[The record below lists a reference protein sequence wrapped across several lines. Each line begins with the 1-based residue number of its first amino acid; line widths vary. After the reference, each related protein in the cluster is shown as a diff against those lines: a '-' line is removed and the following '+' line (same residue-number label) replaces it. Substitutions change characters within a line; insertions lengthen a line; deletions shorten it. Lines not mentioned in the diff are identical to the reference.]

1 VECELL
7 FVLIMANGQERI
19 MTQTERE
26 KNSGKP
32 LGDGGSGA
40 SGGGSIGNLP
50 GGAATG
56 ADARQGV
63 RRPDAPLNEPDARID
78 TPETEGADAAKR
90 PVTPM
95 EGNEYAQA
103 DKPQGVNSGEDD
115 SANSTRQQTAT
126 EAALPSTIDK
136 NPRPSE

>member
-1 VECELL
+1 
-7 FVLIMANGQERI
+7 

-32 LGDGGSGA
+32 LGDSGSGA
-40 SGGGSIGNLP
+40 SGGGSFGNLP

-63 RRPDAPLNEPDARID
+63 RQPDAPLHEPDARIN
-78 TPETEGADAAKR
+78 TPATDGADAPKR

-95 EGNEYAQA
+95 EGNEYAEA
-103 DKPQGVNSGEDD
+103 NKPHGANSGEDD

>member
-1 VECELL
+1 LL
-7 FVLIMANGQERI
+7 FVLTTANGQERI

-32 LGDGGSGA
+32 LGDSGSGA

-56 ADARQGV
+56 ADAHQGV
-63 RRPDAPLNEPDARID
+63 RQPDAPLHEPDARVE
-78 TPETEGADAAKR
+78 TPDTEGTDAAQR
-90 PVTPM
+90 PATPT
-95 EGNEYAQA
+95 EGNDYAQA
-103 DKPQGVNSGEDD
+103 EKAKGASSGGDD
-115 SANSTRQQTAT
+115 SANSTRPQTAT

-136 NPRPSE
+136 NPRPS

>member
-1 VECELL
+1 
-7 FVLIMANGQERI
+7 MANGQERI

-26 KNSGKP
+26 INSGKP
-32 LGDGGSGA
+32 LGDSGSGA

-63 RRPDAPLNEPDARID
+63 RPPDAPLHQPDARID
-78 TPETEGADAAKR
+78 TPETEATDATRR
-90 PVTPM
+90 PATPM
-95 EGNEYAQA
+95 EGNEYAEA
-103 DKPQGVNSGEDD
+103 DKSQGATSSEGD
-115 SANSTRQQTAT
+115 SANSTRPQTAT